1 MAVWTMKEL
10 KEVAR
15 RTGATFA
22 GQPLEQPAAKKVR
35 VRRKKKQPVTEA
47 EKAIAEEKRLHLHRK
62 FETAWAQLGGPPLV
76 AERMVVEGR
85 RYRTDY
91 IHKLARVSIEINGGT
106 WSKKKTGHNSGSGI
120 ERDAT
125 KQNLVVMNGYV
136 PFILTSKMLAKKN
149 IVSNLMPIIEFI
161 KERIARAAKARAK

>member
-1 MAVWTMKEL
+1 MAVWTLKEL

-22 GQPLEQPAAKKVR
+22 GQSLEKPAAKKVR
-35 VRRKKKQPVTEA
+35 VRRKTKKEPTEA
-47 EKAIAEEKRLHLHRK
+47 EKVIAEEKRMRLHRQ
-62 FETAWAQLGGPPLV
+62 FETAWTQLGGPPLV

-85 RYRTDY
+85 KYRTDY
-91 IHKLARVSIEINGGT
+91 IHKRSRVSIEINGGT
-106 WSKKKTGHNSGSGI
+106 WSKKKMGHNSGSGI

-149 IVSNLMPIIEFI
+149 IVSNLVPIIEFI
-161 KERIARAAKARAK
+161 KERTARATKARSK